1 MIFLLVWCVIV
12 ILAEH
17 AVIHCKIVALSPA
30 EGRLKCGRR
39 KNMKILDKIISIN
52 ELNCL
57 EEKTFFSDMNMMK
70 AVVDIGREILAV
82 NAELH
87 SDLEQML
94 LENGSNQKYLYG
106 INIYYD
112 NGEIEFDSLINPP
125 RNREAGYPRVGRGVA
140 DPKARERIVEVVSKW
155 IKQ

>member
-1 MIFLLVWCVIV
+1 MI
-12 ILAEH
+12 ILE
-17 AVIHCKIVALSPA
+17 
-30 EGRLKCGRR
+30 
-39 KNMKILDKIISIN
+39 KIISID
-52 ELNCL
+52 ELGCL
-57 EEKTFFSDMNMMK
+57 EEKTFFSDMSMMK
-70 AVVDIGREILAV
+70 AVIDIDREILAV

-94 LENGSNQKYLYG
+94 LENGSNQRYLYG

-140 DPKARERIVEVVSKW
+140 DPKAREKIVEVVNKW

>member
-1 MIFLLVWCVIV
+1 
-12 ILAEH
+12 
-17 AVIHCKIVALSPA
+17 
-30 EGRLKCGRR
+30 
-39 KNMKILDKIISIN
+39 MKILNEKISIEN
-52 ELNCL
+52 L
-57 EEKTFFSDMNMMK
+57 EHIENQTFFADMNMVK
-70 AVVDIGREILAV
+70 AVVDIDREILAV

-94 LENGSNQKYLYG
+94 LEDGSDQSHLYG

-140 DPKARERIVEVVSKW
+140 DPKAREKIEEVVDKW
-155 IKQ
+155 IKR

>member
-1 MIFLLVWCVIV
+1 MNDFSSCLVCD
-12 ILAEH
+12 
-17 AVIHCKIVALSPA
+17 C
-30 EGRLKCGRR
+30 
-39 KNMKILDKIISIN
+39 N
-52 ELNCL
+52 
-57 EEKTFFSDMNMMK
+57 
-70 AVVDIGREILAV
+70 IGREILAV

-140 DPKARERIVEVVSKW
+140 DSKARERIVEVVSKW

>member
-1 MIFLLVWCVIV
+1 MI
-12 ILAEH
+12 
-17 AVIHCKIVALSPA
+17 
-30 EGRLKCGRR
+30 
-39 KNMKILDKIISIN
+39 ILDKIISID
-52 ELNCL
+52 ELGCL
-57 EEKTFFSDMNMMK
+57 EEKTFFSDMSMMK
-70 AVVDIGREILAV
+70 AVVDIDREILAV

-94 LENGSNQKYLYG
+94 LENGSNRRYLYG

-125 RNREAGYPRVGRGVA
+125 RNRESGYPRVGRGVA
-140 DPKARERIVEVVSKW
+140 DPKAREKIVEVVNKW

>member
-1 MIFLLVWCVIV
+1 
-12 ILAEH
+12 
-17 AVIHCKIVALSPA
+17 
-30 EGRLKCGRR
+30 
-39 KNMKILDKIISIN
+39 MKILDKIISIN